1 MVSKS
6 FETSKPQHLVYD
18 IKYTYDDNE
27 LHQRVVSHTYVETL
41 EDIRSFFDN
50 LIVDFKIIDVSFLP
64 ASRQNLKFDIK
75 PVILSHS
82 KYVKQFKVSSL

>member
-6 FETSKPQHLVYD
+6 CETTKPQHLVYD

-50 LIVDFKIIDVSFLP
+50 LIVDFKILDVSFLP
-64 ASRQNLKFDIK
+64 ACRQNLKFDIK

-82 KYVKQFKVSSL
+82 KYVKHF